1 VISGSVTTPKA
12 SLIKAYKLIYFKIIC
27 QPFLQQGGKEFTK
40 TASNTDTPIVI
51 TVIWIYRFINGG
63 NK

>member
-1 VISGSVTTPKA
+1 VISRSVTIPKA

-27 QPFLQQGGKEFTK
+27 QTFLLQGGKEFTK
-40 TASNTDTPIVI
+40 AASNTDTPIVI
-51 TVIWIYRFINGG
+51 TVIWISRFMNGG